1 MRYRAVTRIV
11 GLLVSLFSLTLL
23 IPLIVSSIY
32 QDGAG
37 VDFFTAAITGFLI
50 GLFLWYPNRDHRS
63 DLRVK
68 EGFLIVVLF
77 WTTLGIVAG
86 FPFLLFSKPDLTV
99 SQAFFEAFSALTTT
113 GATVITGLDELP
125 KAILFYRQML
135 CWFGGMGII
144 VLAVAVLPFLGI
156 GGMQLYRAEIPGP
169 VKDSKMTPRIA
180 ETAKAL
186 WYIYLVLTVFC
197 TACFWV
203 AGMTFFDALGHAFST
218 IAIGGFST
226 HDSSLG
232 YFQNPTINLITV
244 IFLLISG
251 MNFALHFAAF
261 GTILG
266 KRKIDFGVYMR
277 DPEVRAFLA
286 INTALF
292 IVCFAVLQ
300 EHQVYES
307 VEKTFFQALLHSVS
321 YATTG
326 GFGADD
332 ISKWPLFLPVLLI
345 LSSFIGGCAGSTG
358 GGIKVIRVLL
368 LHKQGFRELK
378 RLVHPRAIYP
388 IKMTGQTLSPQ
399 VIDAVW
405 GFFSAYTLI
414 FLLGM
419 LALMACGLDQISA
432 FSSVAAMLNNLGPGL
447 GVVSEHYA
455 DVGASAQ
462 WIMIFMMLFGR
473 LEIFTL
479 LVLFTPTF
487 WRG

>member
-1 MRYRAVTRIV
+1 MRFRAVTRIV
-11 GLLVSLFSLTLL
+11 GLLISLFSLTLL
-23 IPLIVSSIY
+23 IPGIVALIY

-37 VDFFTAAITGFLI
+37 IDFVTAFFISMVI
-50 GLFLWYPNRDHRS
+50 GLLLWYFNRDYVG
-63 DLRVK
+63 DLRIQ

-77 WTTLGIVAG
+77 WTTLGTIGAL
-86 FPFLLFSKPDLTV
+86 PFLFFSTPDLTV

-135 CWFGGMGII
+135 VWLGGMGII

-156 GGMQLYRAEIPGP
+156 GGMQLYRAETPGP

-186 WYIYLVLTVFC
+186 WYIYLFLTIAC
-197 TACFWV
+197 TLAFWL

-218 IAIGGFST
+218 VAIGGFST
-226 HDSSLG
+226 HDDSLA
-232 YFQNPTINLITV
+232 YFNSQMINFITTV
-244 IFLLISG
+244 FLLISG
-251 MNFALHFAAF
+251 MNFALHFSAF
-261 GTILG
+261 GSAFRLKKANLG
-266 KRKIDFGVYMR
+266 IYIR
-277 DPEVRAFLA
+277 DPEVRMYFAMHIVLFL
-286 INTALF
+286 I
-292 IVCFAVLQ
+292 CFAVLL
-300 EHQVYES
+300 EFNVYDT
-307 VEKTFFQALLHSVS
+307 VEETFDQAFFHSVS

-326 GFGADD
+326 GFGAGD
-332 ISKWPLFLPVLLI
+332 IQTWPIFLPVLLVF
-345 LSSFIGGCAGSTG
+345 SSFIGGCAGSTG

-368 LHKQGFRELK
+368 LHLQGIRELK
-378 RLVHPRAIYP
+378 RLIHPRAIYP

-405 GFFSAYTLI
+405 GFFSAYTLV
-414 FLLGM
+414 FLIAM
-419 LALMACGLDQISA
+419 LALMACGLDQVSA
-432 FSSVAAMLNNLGPGL
+432 FSAVAAMLNNLGPGL
-447 GVVSEHYA
+447 GEVYHHYA

-462 WIMIFMMLFGR
+462 WIMILLMLFGR
-473 LEIFTL
+473 LEVFTL